1 MPAPVAAAAA
11 RAAAS
16 RAGASRAATAAS
28 LVGTRAPRSTKPV
41 ASTASTASVPLFPAR
56 SSSRRRSGVSS
67 GSSVSVVSGTRFVR
81 VLKAEWL
88 LCVVILGLSPLADP
102 DGEES
107 IGDAIK
113 RVAAATGVFF
123 ILGLVA
129 AAGPKPA
136 KAAAGLGGLMTIAL
150 LVSSR
155 DVFGAV
161 ADRLQT
167 GFRGVAGSD
176 GDAGS
181 ALGGAAADAAQGGVD
196 IIRGTPD
203 TGSRPPGLGG

>member
-11 RAAAS
+11 RAA
-16 RAGASRAATAAS
+16 ASRAATAAS
-28 LVGTRAPRSTKPV
+28 LVGTRAPRSVKPV
-41 ASTASTASVPLFPAR
+41 SSSTPSPTSSVPLFPAR
-56 SSSRRRSGVSS
+56 PGPRRKRSGSIS
-67 GSSVSVVSGTRFVR
+67 PMVSGTRFVR

-88 LCVVILGLSPLADP
+88 LCIVILGLSPLADP
-102 DGEES
+102 EGEES

-113 RVAAATGVFF
+113 RVAAATGLFF

-129 AAGPKPA
+129 AAGPKAA
-136 KAAAGLGGLMTIAL
+136 KAAAGLGGLITIAL

-161 ADRLQT
+161 ADRVQT
-167 GFRGVAGSD
+167 GFRGVAGAE
-176 GDAGS
+176 GDAGET
-181 ALGGAAADAAQGGVD
+181 LGGAAADAAQGGVD